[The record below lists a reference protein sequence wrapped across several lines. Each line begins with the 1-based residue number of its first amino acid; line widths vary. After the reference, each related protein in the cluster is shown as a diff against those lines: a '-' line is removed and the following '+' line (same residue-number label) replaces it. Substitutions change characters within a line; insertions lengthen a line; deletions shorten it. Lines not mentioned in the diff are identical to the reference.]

1 MGSSSQF
8 RDKGVEKWNSRG
20 MAIPKAATQVPMRGL
35 LISMAIATFCPH
47 AGAEPL
53 RLEQRVAPACVAAA
67 SALGPRIERTLD
79 GFLPAELGASVA
91 IDALTAGY
99 RVTITL
105 RDREQTRGTTAIE
118 APTCEEAV
126 DAAAVVLALAFG
138 NMKRPEA
145 MEPASSLL
153 LPQRAGSTPSDSSR
167 QSASRGSLA
176 EAFATPSDA
185 RTPHVDRRAPL
196 GSAPVRGSERGTRL
210 TLATGAD
217 RGTLPHPTLTLAAA
231 VARSFAGLE
240 LAAVAR
246 YGLPIAEET
255 VESGFS
261 ESQRR
266 DFGSLE
272 LRACRGLGQA
282 VRLSACAGTEV
293 GAVRSRHAFR
303 VEDRAELQNERVSPR
318 LSGTVAVLVARR
330 GGLFEP
336 GVELAG
342 AAAALGREAGAPW
355 LSVRV
360 AASAAIAF

>member
-1 MGSSSQF
+1 
-8 RDKGVEKWNSRG
+8 
-20 MAIPKAATQVPMRGL
+20 MAIPNAATRVPVRGL
-35 LISMAIATFCPH
+35 LIGMATALFCPH

-53 RLEQRVAPACVAAA
+53 RLEQRIAPACVAAA
-67 SALGPRIERTLD
+67 SELGPRIERTLD
-79 GFLPAELGASVA
+79 GFLPAELGAWVA
-91 IDALTAGY
+91 IDALRAGY
-99 RVTITL
+99 RVIITL
-105 RDREQTRGTTAIE
+105 RDSEQTRGTTVIE

-138 NMKRPEA
+138 NMKRAEA
-145 MEPASSLL
+145 MDPASSSLP
-153 LPQRAGSTPSDSSR
+153 PQRAGSRPSGSSR
-167 QSASRGSLA
+167 PSASRGSLA
-176 EAFATPSDA
+176 EPVVTPSNA
-185 RTPHVDRRAPL
+185 RPAHVDRRAPL
-196 GSAPVRGSERGTRL
+196 SSAPVRGLPRGTRL

-231 VARSFAGLE
+231 VARSFGGLE

-272 LRACRGLGQA
+272 LRVCRGLGQA
-282 VRLSACAGTEV
+282 VRFSTCAGTEV
-293 GAVRSRHAFR
+293 GAVRARHAFR
-303 VEDRAELQNERVSPR
+303 VEDRADLQNEHVSPR

-330 GGLFEP
+330 GGLVEP

-342 AAAALGREAGAPW
+342 AAAAYGREAGAPW
-355 LSVRV
+355 LSVRI